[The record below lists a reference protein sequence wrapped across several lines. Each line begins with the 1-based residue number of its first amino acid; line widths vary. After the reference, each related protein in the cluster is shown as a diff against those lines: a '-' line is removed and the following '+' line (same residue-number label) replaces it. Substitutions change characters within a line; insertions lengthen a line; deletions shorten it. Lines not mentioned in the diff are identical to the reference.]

1 MYIKEDLESY
11 KIEYRILSS
20 KYNALLEENKKLKND
35 IVILNS
41 SKEVLDNIGLLV
53 ESIDQE
59 ALSKIYESIRKRHL
73 LGVFSGM

>member
-35 IVILNS
+35 IIILNG

-59 ALSKIYESIRKRHL
+59 VLSKIYESIRKRHL